1 MRCRAFAFLTVMLV
15 VAILAFGNDKK
26 KPVLPVAVV
35 NARTVV
41 VLIDPDAGVSPPAPL
56 ANKTAQEDVE
66 KALAKWGR
74 LNPVMSGMLAD
85 FVIVVRKGN
94 GKTVQPTI
102 HGGPS
107 PNDRPVVIQP
117 NDTGIRIGGQK
128 GRSPGGTQAD
138 PQANGTGPGV
148 AVGASEDSFVV
159 YDGTVESP
167 LDRAPIWR
175 YVAKNCLHSPDVPA
189 VEEFRK
195 IFTETE
201 KQQQQQQQKKP

>member
-1 MRCRAFAFLTVMLV
+1 MWRRAFAFLTLMLV
-15 VAILAFGNDKK
+15 VAILAFGNEKK

-35 NARTVV
+35 NSRTVV
-41 VLIDPDAGVSPPAPL
+41 VLIDPDAGVSTSAPL
-56 ANKTAQEDVE
+56 ENKTALEDVE
-66 KALAKWGR
+66 KALEKWGR
-74 LNPVMSGMLAD
+74 LNPVMSGMPAD
-85 FVIVVRKGN
+85 FVIVIRKGN
-94 GKTVQPTI
+94 GKPVQPTI

-128 GRSPGGTQAD
+128 GRPPSDTQTD
-138 PQANGTGPGV
+138 PQTSGTGPGV

-175 YVAKNCLHSPDVPA
+175 YVSKNALHSPDVPA
-189 VEEFRK
+189 VDEFRK

-201 KQQQQQQQKKP
+201 KQQQPQQKKP